1 MGGVTREQRN
11 RLQTIDSELSDVRQ
25 RLGKLYNLV
34 ETTDMEVDDFKPR
47 IRELRERQDRL
58 ENSAEEARAALAQRR
73 KVLDDV
79 NAIAAY
85 AREMKDFLE
94 ESELTERRAF
104 TETFV
109 KEIIVVPGDAL
120 MRYTVPMPYLYP
132 DGDNIDLYC
141 EVADDIVTVTDLAE
155 TTGWLRMQS
164 LATRRSPNQNRLI
177 SDACITH
184 GVEFYRG
191 MLQARCHPDDDL
203 ANVVTRVAQAALR
216 VSDLWFTFR
225 YSREESVPGEVAEYL
240 AENGLEHER
249 AKGITGRS
257 LRVWN
262 VDFHV
267 RTVGRSSLVYVLN
280 TGSRAAANRITD
292 HVVAAWYDL
301 NHHSVGPEALR
312 QINVQDG
319 P

>member
-1 MGGVTREQRN
+1 MTNNDICRAIQDKIG
-11 RLQTIDSELSDVRQ
+11 ELFICSQQGDYYQVR
-25 RLGKLYNLV
+25 
-34 ETTDMEVDDFKPR
+34 T
-47 IRELRERQDRL
+47 
-58 ENSAEEARAALAQRR
+58 
-73 KVLDDV
+73 
-79 NAIAAY
+79 
-85 AREMKDFLE
+85 
-94 ESELTERRAF
+94 
-104 TETFV
+104 
-109 KEIIVVPGDAL
+109 
-120 MRYTVPMPYLYP
+120 PYLYP

-141 EVADDIVTVTDLAE
+141 EVAGDLVTVTDLAE

-164 LATRRSPNQNRLI
+164 PATRRSPNQSRLI

-203 ANVVTRVAQAALR
+203 ANVFTRVAQAALR

-225 YSREESVPGEVAEYL
+225 YSREESVPGEVAKYL

-249 AKGITGRS
+249 ARGITGRS
-257 LRVWN
+257 LSVWN

-280 TGSRAAANRITD
+280 TGSRTAANRITD

-301 NHHSVGPEALR
+301 NHHSVGQEALQFVYLFDDTADVWGDEDFR
-312 QINVQDG
+312 RVEDLSKVALWSRREELIGILQD
-319 P
+319 

>member
-1 MGGVTREQRN
+1 MNDNDICRAIQDKIG
-11 RLQTIDSELSDVRQ
+11 ELFICSQQGDYYQVR
-25 RLGKLYNLV
+25 
-34 ETTDMEVDDFKPR
+34 T
-47 IRELRERQDRL
+47 
-58 ENSAEEARAALAQRR
+58 
-73 KVLDDV
+73 
-79 NAIAAY
+79 
-85 AREMKDFLE
+85 
-94 ESELTERRAF
+94 
-104 TETFV
+104 
-109 KEIIVVPGDAL
+109 
-120 MRYTVPMPYLYP
+120 PYLYP

-141 EVADDIVTVTDLAE
+141 EVADDIITVTDLAE

-177 SDACITH
+177 SDTCITH
-184 GVEFYRG
+184 GVEFHQG
-191 MLQARCHPDDDL
+191 MLQARCYPDDDL
-203 ANVVTRVAQAALR
+203 ANVFTRVAQAALR

-280 TGSRAAANRITD
+280 TGRRAAANRITD

-301 NHHSVGPEALR
+301 NHHSVGPEALQFVSLFDDATDVWGDEDFR
-312 QINVQDG
+312 RVEDLSKVALWSRREELIRILQD
-319 P
+319 

>member
-1 MGGVTREQRN
+1 MNNNDICRAIQGEIG
-11 RLQTIDSELSDVRQ
+11 ELFICSQQGDYYQVR
-25 RLGKLYNLV
+25 
-34 ETTDMEVDDFKPR
+34 T
-47 IRELRERQDRL
+47 
-58 ENSAEEARAALAQRR
+58 
-73 KVLDDV
+73 
-79 NAIAAY
+79 
-85 AREMKDFLE
+85 
-94 ESELTERRAF
+94 
-104 TETFV
+104 
-109 KEIIVVPGDAL
+109 
-120 MRYTVPMPYLYP
+120 PYLYP

-141 EVADDIVTVTDLAE
+141 EVAADIITVTDLAE

-164 LATRRSPNQNRLI
+164 LDTRRSPNQNRLI
-177 SDACITH
+177 SDVCITY

-191 MLQARCHPDDDL
+191 MLQARCRPDDHL
-203 ANVVTRVAQAALR
+203 ATVFTRVAQAALR

-225 YSREESVPGEVAEYL
+225 YSREESMPGEVAEYL

-301 NHHSVGPEALR
+301 NHHSVGLEALQFVSLFDDTTDVWGDEDFR
-312 QINVQDG
+312 RVEDLSKVTLWSRREELISILQD
-319 P
+319 